1 MADQQELL
9 WQRGRPLTSRQSRR
23 RSRYKSIP
31 RSGHSP
37 CLFSRNQARDGTRTI
52 RQTGRSLPL
61 YLTGFHAPHWDSEMT
76 SRIFYW
82 SSCNRNDVLT
92 WAAAVKSEART
103 RKASA
108 DHNSTTDYERT
119 DNARNTQILPD
130 VRVSAEV
137 SPPLPDTVQ
146 DDAVAWSLLPPV
158 TPRLCN
164 SEALSNLSSS
174 LGHLTSSQ
182 QEELSHL
189 IHSFPELFSD
199 VSSQTHLITHDI
211 SLTDSVPVRMH
222 PDRASPMKRELMRKE
237 VTYLLEHGLAK
248 PSTSSL
254 SSPCL
259 LENKPD
265 GSYRFVTDYRKL
277 NAKTVPDSFPLPRVE
292 DCVDS
297 VGSAT
302 FVTKLDLLKAYWQVP
317 LTPFASKVS
326 AFVTPDNLLQYTVL
340 PFGLRNAP
348 ATFQRF
354 QQELLL
360 LPPTMQEESRPSQRH
375 PLSWL
380 DDDAEMVAA
389 CKSVEDSLISKQPTI
404 GAAATRTS
412 PKAPALQRLLVFLLL
427 LIPLLLNPLL
437 VR

>member
-23 RSRYKSIP
+23 RSRHKSIP

-130 VRVSAEV
+130 VR
-137 SPPLPDTVQ
+137 
-146 DDAVAWSLLPPV
+146 
-158 TPRLCN
+158 
-164 SEALSNLSSS
+164 
-174 LGHLTSSQ
+174 
-182 QEELSHL
+182 
-189 IHSFPELFSD
+189 
-199 VSSQTHLITHDI
+199 
-211 SLTDSVPVRMH
+211 
-222 PDRASPMKRELMRKE
+222 
-237 VTYLLEHGLAK
+237 
-248 PSTSSL
+248 
-254 SSPCL
+254 
-259 LENKPD
+259 
-265 GSYRFVTDYRKL
+265 
-277 NAKTVPDSFPLPRVE
+277 
-292 DCVDS
+292 
-297 VGSAT
+297 
-302 FVTKLDLLKAYWQVP
+302 
-317 LTPFASKVS
+317 
-326 AFVTPDNLLQYTVL
+326 DNLLQYTVL

-354 QQELLL
+354 QQELLR

-412 PKAPALQRLLVFLLL
+412 PKAPALQRLLVLLLL

>member
-23 RSRYKSIP
+23 RSRHKSIP

-164 SEALSNLSSS
+164 SEALQPVVQFGSPHLFATGGAFSSNS
-174 LGHLTSSQ
+174 
-182 QEELSHL
+182 
-189 IHSFPELFSD
+189 LFSG
-199 VSSQTHLITHDI
+199 TIF
-211 SLTDSVPVRMH
+211 R
-222 PDRASPMKRELMRKE
+222 
-237 VTYLLEHGLAK
+237 
-248 PSTSSL
+248 
-254 SSPCL
+254 
-259 LENKPD
+259 
-265 GSYRFVTDYRKL
+265 
-277 NAKTVPDSFPLPRVE
+277 RVQS
-292 DCVDS
+292 D
-297 VGSAT
+297 
-302 FVTKLDLLKAYWQVP
+302 
-317 LTPFASKVS
+317 
-326 AFVTPDNLLQYTVL
+326 
-340 PFGLRNAP
+340 
-348 ATFQRF
+348 
-354 QQELLL
+354 
-360 LPPTMQEESRPSQRH
+360 PPNNS
-375 PLSWL
+375 
-380 DDDAEMVAA
+380 
-389 CKSVEDSLISKQPTI
+389 
-404 GAAATRTS
+404 
-412 PKAPALQRLLVFLLL
+412 
-427 LIPLLLNPLL
+427 
-437 VR
+437 